1 MLPTKQMTTHS
12 TSSSKPP
19 TDGESALLDRL
30 QKQRGKTN
38 QQAAGTGSGRE
49 RRKVVLAAAA
59 ADVCLAGAGLLAWW
73 ALAFHP
79 SYGQL
84 WMVPVGLVLACTPVV
99 VCVALH
105 FSPAAADPPPGK
117 AGAGAPPQLS
127 AVVVVVGK

>member
-1 MLPTKQMTTHS
+1 MTHS
-12 TSSSKPP
+12 TTSSSSKPP
-19 TDGESALLDRL
+19 TDDESALPE
-30 QKQRGKTN
+30 K
-38 QQAAGTGSGRE
+38 
-49 RRKVVLAAAA
+49 KVVLAAAA
-59 ADVCLAGAGLLAWW
+59 ADVCLAAVCLAGAALLTWW

-105 FSPAAADPPPGK
+105 FSPAADQSGK
-117 AGAGAPPQLS
+117 EAGSGAGAGAPPQLS